1 MHEHREGV
9 PLASVARA
17 DLQLGAAHRDVK
29 FLSLAGVDVKDV
41 KFLSLAGVDV
51 KAGFVLFD
59 MKSRIALDA
68 FVVQDDVAT
77 ESAFAC
83 LLACSTLGVVSRHR
97 FNNGPLALCGGAALD

>member
-1 MHEHREGV
+1 VHEHREGV

-17 DLQLGAAHRDVK
+17 DLQLGAARR
-29 FLSLAGVDVKDV
+29 DV

-83 LLACSTLGVVSRHR
+83 LLY
-97 FNNGPLALCGGAALD
+97 PWCGEPS